1 MNLSEAML
9 LLDKKEREDI
19 RKTIDEYDRISELI
33 NKETDAKRKRILNLR
48 KRVLQKKASSILAR
62 LYIVSK
68 KENG

>member
-9 LLDKKEREDI
+9 LLDKREREDI

-33 NKETDAKRKRILNLR
+33 NKETDEKRKRILNLK
-48 KRVLQKKASSILAR
+48 KRRLQKKASAILAR

-68 KENG
+68 KENS